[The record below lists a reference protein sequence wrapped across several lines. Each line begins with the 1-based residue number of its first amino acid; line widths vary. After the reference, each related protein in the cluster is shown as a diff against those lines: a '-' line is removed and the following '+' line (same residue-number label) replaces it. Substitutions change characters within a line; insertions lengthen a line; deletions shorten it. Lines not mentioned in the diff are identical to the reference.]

1 MIAWLN
7 LRIVPSAAAELR
19 EASGQSM
26 NVKIRV
32 TSWCKP
38 IANDAAQKSDIDII
52 FRAGLKIQNERQSVI
67 FLVCGTGGLTME
79 TKRVCDRYGGAI
91 TPEDYCSR
99 AVRENKP
106 PAK

>member
-7 LRIVPSAAAELR
+7 LRIAPSAAAELR

-67 FLVCGTGGLTME
+67 FLVCGTGGLTMAE
-79 TKRVCDRYGGAI
+79 YIERESLMKDICD
-91 TPEDYCSR
+91 DM
-99 AVRENKP
+99 
-106 PAK
+106 